1 MIDKG
6 ISAILFDCST
16 LLRWNRPVTGIVRAQ
31 LEVAKYLLGCPY
43 KTIFVAFS
51 PDKQALLQVSKETL
65 QAKIDFFTHYSPA
78 QKPFNPLKRLSAVP
92 SRLKRFADAMQQSK
106 ILRFVE
112 RIQFKSNQ
120 LKSYADGISSE
131 LSPLLLPP
139 IARSTRALFNK
150 ESLFITMGLDWE
162 DSNYALLYQLK
173 HELKFRVV
181 GFFCDAFILK
191 NPQWAAS
198 KEIVASFML
207 HFYRLSY
214 LCDCIA
220 SISEYSKDEF
230 YALLAKHRIAA
241 NPDVRVLHLGNCN
254 KPKEAATDSVAS
266 ANHTTPATHASAA
279 PVPALRASAPLPVV
293 TTPTIT
299 LRRDPI
305 SGELIGDDSPEPHPM
320 LEPKLKESI
329 RHKMSRKNVRAH
341 SSHFVL
347 YVSTIEPRKN
357 HLLLLDVWQ
366 RLAES
371 NLHFPDLV
379 LVGMRGWGA
388 DLFWERF
395 KNEKLRQHI
404 FWYDNVGDSELQT
417 FYERAQFCVFPSF
430 DEGFGLGAAESL
442 EHGKPVLISSSR
454 GLCEATQNL
463 MPALDP
469 NAPESWAEWIL
480 RLSNDAAE
488 LQNLTQKAQQFARR
502 SWHDFAHDFIE
513 FALEKKE
520 AE

>member
-31 LEVAKYLLGCPY
+31 LEVAKYLLRCPY

-65 QAKIDFFTHYSPA
+65 QAKIDFFAHYSPT
-78 QKPFNPLKRLSAVP
+78 QKPLNPLKRLSAVP
-92 SRLKRFADAMQQSK
+92 RRLKKFADSMQHSK

-112 RIQFKSNQ
+112 RIQLKSSQ
-120 LKSYADGISSE
+120 LKSYADGINSE
-131 LSPLLLPP
+131 LSPLLVPP

-150 ESLFITMGLDWE
+150 ETLFITMGLDWE

-173 HELKFRVV
+173 YELRFRVV
-181 GFFCDAFILK
+181 GIFCDAFILK
-191 NPQWAAS
+191 NSQWAAS
-198 KEIVASFML
+198 KEVVASFML

-214 LCDCIA
+214 LCDYIA

-230 YALLAKHRIAA
+230 HALLAAHRIAA
-241 NPDVRVLHLGNCN
+241 NPLVRVLPLGNCD
-254 KPKEAATDSVAS
+254 KPQESTKESTDI
-266 ANHTTPATHASAA
+266 AA
-279 PVPALRASAPLPVV
+279 PAQPAPTPALRTQAPLPVV
-293 TTPTIT
+293 VTPTIT
-299 LRRDPI
+299 LHRDPI
-305 SGELIGDDSPEPHPM
+305 SGELIGDDSPEPAPA
-320 LEPKLKESI
+320 LSPKPKESL
-329 RHKMSRKNVRAH
+329 RHKLPRKNVRAH
-341 SSHFVL
+341 SSSFVL

-366 RLAES
+366 RLLQS
-371 NLHFPDLV
+371 NLCFPDLV

-388 DLFWERF
+388 DTFWERF
-395 KNEKLRQHI
+395 KNETLRRHV
-404 FWYDNVGDSELQT
+404 FWYDDVGDSELQT

-442 EHGKPVLISSSR
+442 AHGKPVLVSTSR

-469 NAPESWAEWIL
+469 NDPEVWAEWIL
-480 RLSNDAAE
+480 RLSNDSAE
-488 LQNLTQKAQQFARR
+488 LQNLTQKAQQFAHR

-520 AE
+520 S

>member
-65 QAKIDFFTHYSPA
+65 QAKIDFFTHYSPT
-78 QKPFNPLKRLSAVP
+78 QKPLSPLKRLSAVP
-92 SRLKRFADAMQQSK
+92 NRLKRFADAMQHSK

-120 LKSYADGISSE
+120 LKSYAEGISSE
-131 LSPLLLPP
+131 LSPLFLPP

-173 HELKFRVV
+173 HELKFHVV

-198 KEIVASFML
+198 KEVVASFML

-214 LCDCIA
+214 LCDYIA

-230 YALLAKHRIAA
+230 YALLAQHRIAA
-241 NPDVRVLHLGNCN
+241 SPIVRVLPLGNCN
-254 KPKEAATDSVAS
+254 MPKEAATDSVA
-266 ANHTTPATHASAA
+266 ANPAPTAPA
-279 PVPALRASAPLPVV
+279 PVPALRTQAPLPVV

-305 SGELIGDDSPEPHPM
+305 SGELIGDDSPEPAPV

-371 NLHFPDLV
+371 NLRFPDLV

-388 DLFWERF
+388 DGFWERF

-404 FWYDNVGDSELQT
+404 FWYDNVGDSELHT

-430 DEGFGLGAAESL
+430 DEGLGLGAAESL
-442 EHGKPVLISSSR
+442 AHGKPVLVSSSR

-469 NAPESWAEWIL
+469 NAPEVWAEWIL
-480 RLSNDAAE
+480 RLSNDSEE
-488 LQNLTQKAQQFARR
+488 LQNLTQRAQQFTRR
-502 SWHDFAHDFIE
+502 SWHDFAHDFVA

>member
-65 QAKIDFFTHYSPA
+65 QAKLDFFAHYSPT
-78 QKPFNPLKRLSAVP
+78 QKPFNPLSPLKRLSAVP
-92 SRLKRFADAMQQSK
+92 SRLKKFADSMQHSK

-120 LKSYADGISSE
+120 LKSYAEGISSE
-131 LSPLLLPP
+131 LSPLFLPP

-150 ESLFITMGLDWE
+150 ETLFITMGLDWE

-181 GFFCDAFILK
+181 GIFCDAFILK

-230 YALLAKHRIAA
+230 HALLSAHRIAA
-241 NPDVRVLHLGNCN
+241 SPLVRVLPLGNCD
-254 KPKEAATDSVAS
+254 KPKEETRDSA
-266 ANHTTPATHASAA
+266 PAQA

-299 LRRDPI
+299 LHRDPI
-305 SGELIGDDSPEPHPM
+305 SGELIGDDSPESAPA
-320 LEPKLKESI
+320 LEPKPKESR
-329 RHKMSRKNVRAH
+329 RHKVSRKNVRAH
-341 SSHFVL
+341 SSFYVL

-366 RLAES
+366 RLQQS
-371 NLHFPDLV
+371 NLRFPDLV

-395 KNEKLRQHI
+395 KNEKTRQHV
-404 FWYDNVGDSELQT
+404 FWYDDVGDSELQT

-430 DEGFGLGAAESL
+430 DEGLGLGAAESL
-442 EHGKPVLISSSR
+442 AHGKPVLISSSR

-463 MPALDP
+463 MPTLDP
-469 NAPESWAEWIL
+469 NAPESWADWIL
-480 RLSNDAAE
+480 RLSNDSAE
-488 LQNLTQKAQQFARR
+488 LQNLTQKAQQFTRR

-520 AE
+520 TT